1 MRGAVIC
8 CIIYIIRYES
18 RSRKIRAS
26 KEQRKECQNKKESMG
41 DRKIVELERRR
52 CGVID
57 VTVDEFEEVNSV
69 KEESTR
75 ADEVRMNSD

>member
-1 MRGAVIC
+1 
-8 CIIYIIRYES
+8 
-18 RSRKIRAS
+18 
-26 KEQRKECQNKKESMG
+26 MG
-41 DRKIVELERRR
+41 DRNLKIVERERRR
-52 CGVID
+52 CDVID